1 MTDMW
6 VIFEGILPYLLVFI
20 GLIIVYFIIREF
32 RLMYSRTR
40 LAQLELE
47 REKINLLKA
56 DLEQRGRPFYRVS
69 PQDLE
74 ELKRL
79 DEENVELETDIFARH
94 TAVEKRLKRL
104 ESRVALTKLDRMIEK
119 IKREEERLG

>member
-20 GLIIVYFIIREF
+20 GLIILYFIIREF

>member
-1 MTDMW
+1 MW

>member
-6 VIFEGILPYLLVFI
+6 VVLEGFFPYLLFFI
-20 GLIIVYFIIREF
+20 GLIILFFIIREF
-32 RLMYSRTR
+32 RLMYSKTR
-40 LAQLELE
+40 LAELELE

-56 DLEQRGRPFYRVS
+56 DLEQRGRPFYRIS

-79 DEENVELETDIFARH
+79 DEENVELETDILARH
-94 TAVEKRLKRL
+94 TTVEKRIKRL
-104 ESRVALTKLDRMIEK
+104 ESKVALTKLDRMIEK

>member
-6 VIFEGILPYLLVFI
+6 VVFEGVLPYLLGFI
-20 GLIIVYFIIREF
+20 GLIILFFIIREF

-40 LAQLELE
+40 LAELELE

-56 DLEQRGRPFYRVS
+56 DMEQRGRPFYRIS
-69 PQDLE
+69 ARDLE

-79 DEENVELETDIFARH
+79 DEENVELETDILARH

>member
-6 VIFEGILPYLLVFI
+6 VVFEGFLPYLLVFI
-20 GLIIVYFIIREF
+20 GLIIVFFIIREF

-40 LAQLELE
+40 LAQIELE

-56 DLEQRGRPFYRVS
+56 DLEQRGKPFYRIS
-69 PQDLE
+69 PQDLD

-79 DEENVELETDIFARH
+79 DEENVELETDILARH

-104 ESRVALTKLDRMIEK
+104 ENKVALTKLDRMVEK

>member
-1 MTDMW
+1 MTDAW
-6 VIFEGILPYLLVFI
+6 VLFEKSLPVIFFLV
-20 GLIIVYFIIREF
+20 GLVIVYFIIREM
-32 RLMYSRTR
+32 RLVYSRTR

-56 DLEQRGRPFYRVS
+56 DMEQRGRPFFRIA
-69 PQDLE
+69 PADLE
-74 ELKRL
+74 ELRQL
-79 DEENVELETDIFARH
+79 DDENAGLETDILARH

-104 ESRVALTKLDRMIEK
+104 ESKVALTKLDRMIEK

>member
-6 VIFEGILPYLLVFI
+6 VVFEGVLPYLLVFI
-20 GLIIVYFIIREF
+20 GLIIVFFIIREF

-40 LAQLELE
+40 LAQIELE

-56 DLEQRGRPFYRVS
+56 DLEQRGKPFYRIS
-69 PQDLE
+69 PQDLD

-79 DEENVELETDIFARH
+79 DEENVELETDILARH

-104 ESRVALTKLDRMIEK
+104 ENKVALTKLDRMIEK